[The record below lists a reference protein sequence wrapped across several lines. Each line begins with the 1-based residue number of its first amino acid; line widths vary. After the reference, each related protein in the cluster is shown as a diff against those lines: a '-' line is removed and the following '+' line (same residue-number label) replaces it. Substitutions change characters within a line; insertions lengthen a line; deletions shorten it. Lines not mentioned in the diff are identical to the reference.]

1 MQKLLSSTLIL
12 FLLLINISACEE
24 NQIDVNSASLAEL
37 DELYGI
43 GPVKAQAIIDARPF
57 DSLDNLIKVNGIGE
71 ATLEKIQEQNLACVE
86 VEEKISEET
95 EEVEESEEDLEYL
108 IEPEIEEEKIQ
119 EPVEREVISL
129 IPKDIKTEE
138 NNESLSK
145 GNYSI
150 YGLLGFGIL
159 IGVLFLFK
167 NKKYKNEF
175 R

>member
-43 GPVKAQAIIDARPF
+43 GSVKAQSIIDTRPF
-57 DSLDNLIKVNGIGE
+57 DSLDDLIKVNGIGE
-71 ATLEKIQEQNLACVE
+71 ATLEKIKEQNLACVE
-86 VEEKISEET
+86 VEEKISEE
-95 EEVEESEEDLEYL
+95 VEETEEDLEYL

-129 IPKDIKTEE
+129 VPKDIKTEK